1 MLDKIFKQKKK
12 EKELFIFEGKK
23 KRKISVYSRSS
34 ICDNGAVIFSEATCR

>member
-1 MLDKIFKQKKK
+1 MLDKIFKQKK
-12 EKELFIFEGKK
+12 EGKRIMYFSRQK